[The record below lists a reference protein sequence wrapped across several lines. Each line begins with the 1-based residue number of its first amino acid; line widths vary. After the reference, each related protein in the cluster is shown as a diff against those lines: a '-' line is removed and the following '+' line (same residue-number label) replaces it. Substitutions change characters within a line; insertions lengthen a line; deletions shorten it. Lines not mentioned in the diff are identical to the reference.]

1 MAVRRRGHHEEM
13 EIYNRI
19 KEMSG
24 VQVQGRDG
32 YLVVMEC
39 ATGCCWAEPAEVV
52 EGRRRAELT
61 NRAGN

>member
-32 YLVVMEC
+32 YLVVMEL
-39 ATGCCWAEPAEVV
+39 
-52 EGRRRAELT
+52 RD
-61 NRAGN
+61 